1 MYKLA
6 STDEDADVQIAAIL
20 GVTVQT
26 TAGSFKN
33 LFDDQHRLQKIIS
46 SLKGLLTRIQDLKTK
61 FVALSVG
68 LKNVSINSQSLLD
81 AWDDVAARMP
91 VGTVTDHMNLDPLH
105 QPQQLKNAWA
115 KVAIDAKDYI
125 DVLQRSSSNLPGS
138 VSANAVESHRVTTA
152 KFNAFPKVP
161 ITENEIHLH
170 KLAVAHGHNGLV
182 CAPGPSSRSRENLE
196 EKVVEKVLG

>member
-1 MYKLA
+1 MFKLA
-6 STDEDADVQIAAIL
+6 STAEDADVQIAAIL

-26 TAGSFKN
+26 IGGSFKN
-33 LFDDQHRLQKIIS
+33 LFHDWHRLQKTIS
-46 SLKGLLTRIQDLKTK
+46 SLKGLLTRIQVLKTR
-61 FVALSVG
+61 FVALSDG

-81 AWDDVAARMP
+81 AWDDVAARM
-91 VGTVTDHMNLDPLH
+91 GTVTDDMNLESAR
-105 QPQQLKNAWA
+105 QAEQLKNAWA

-125 DVLQRSSSNLPGS
+125 DVLQRSSSDLPGS
-138 VSANAVESHRVTTA
+138 VSANAVESHRVTTS

-170 KLAVAHGHNGLV
+170 KLAVVRGHDGL
-182 CAPGPSSRSRENLE
+182 CAPGPSSRSESRKNLE